1 MSYEVISLITAG
13 SKLIAAAVIGIVLA
27 SLCTADMRK
36 KMQKKYQAA
45 RENYTQ
51 AKTGDPDK
59 KLAFDEMEA
68 KLLSHGIKYRMGSDF
83 TPFDYLV
90 FRLVLST
97 GAGVIAMYY
106 HVLLFPAAFFLV
118 FSLVPV
124 YFAEQNSNDNEYML
138 PDIANLNSLVA
149 LQTKN
154 GVFISKVIY
163 ECYAV
168 VNNRRLKQ
176 ALLELAID
184 METFSSTRQAAER
197 FRAKFTSPYLD
208 AFAKTL
214 EQVQDSGSS
223 IAFFDDIR
231 SSVAS
236 INAAISI
243 RDEAKVKRIAGFFEV
258 LLFIGPVLI
267 VFYILI
273 GMLSGNTVF

>member
-1 MSYEVISLITAG
+1 MSGEVISLLASG
-13 SKLIAAAVIGIVLA
+13 SKLAASAVIGIVLA
-27 SLCTADMRK
+27 SLCTAGMRK
-36 KMQKKYQAA
+36 KIQKKYRDAK
-45 RENYTQ
+45 EHYTQ
-51 AKTGDPDK
+51 AKTNDPEQ
-59 KLAFDEMEA
+59 KLAYDEMEA
-68 KLLSHGIKYRMGSDF
+68 KLLSQGIKFRMGSDF
-83 TPFDYLV
+83 SAFDYLV
-90 FRLVLST
+90 FRLVLSA
-97 GAGVIAMYY
+97 GAGVIAMFYN
-106 HVLLFPAAFFLV
+106 VLLFPVAFFLV
-118 FSLVPV
+118 FVLIPI
-124 YFAEQNSNDNEYML
+124 YFAEANSNDNEYML

-168 VNNRRLKQ
+168 VENKRLKQ

-223 IAFFDDIR
+223 LEFYDDIR

-243 RDEAKVKRIAGFFEV
+243 RDEAKVKRVAGFFEV
-258 LLFIGPVLI
+258 LLFVGPVLI

-273 GMLSGNTVF
+273 GMLSGNSIF